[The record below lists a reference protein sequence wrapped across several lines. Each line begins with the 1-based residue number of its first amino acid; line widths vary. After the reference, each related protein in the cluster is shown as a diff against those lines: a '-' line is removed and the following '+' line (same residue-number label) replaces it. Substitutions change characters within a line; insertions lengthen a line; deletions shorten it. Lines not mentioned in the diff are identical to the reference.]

1 MKSLQTVMKRIALTA
16 AILLFGFYTHTA
28 HAQATPATA
37 RLILRNAKFF
47 TMAPNQKEVFSG
59 YMVVDSMGKIS
70 AIGAG
75 EPPAGLKAVQTWD
88 AGGHW
93 VTPGFLS
100 AHSHLWQAAFR
111 GIAADKT
118 LLDWI
123 TGLYLNK
130 AVNAQAE
137 DFYWFTLSG
146 ALDHLQHG
154 ITGAY
159 DFTYGGSS
167 RGNCQGIE
175 CDKSSYQA
183 DVDSGFRF
191 VYGYQ
196 PDQIRESDNAEM
208 AMARL
213 QQFEDWLKSQ
223 PDSPQLLSVMINGMT
238 SFNTTYQ
245 QSVAEKAMMDKF
257 HVGNQSHFLEPP
269 EHVAADQEKFKWY
282 VDSGLLGSKDLYF
295 GHFIHTSDA
304 ILEATAKAH
313 GGMSWNPL
321 SNGRLASGTADIP
334 KYLKMGIRVG
344 MGVDGEASADLAD
357 PFENMRT
364 GMYAIRDK
372 YEDATIMSPY
382 QVLYLHTMGSAD
394 VMGVKDKLGSLEVG
408 KYADFLV
415 IDPTRFGTVF
425 DPYASLVLITGER
438 DLERV
443 YVGGVLKVEHGRML
457 GQDMGKVQQE
467 TNRRSAATMKAATG
481 STVQ

>member
-1 MKSLQTVMKRIALTA
+1 MRKTYPFFPGLLA
-16 AILLFGFYTHTA
+16 LLFLLLA
-28 HAQATPATA
+28 AASRAEAPA
-37 RLILRNAKFF
+37 RLIVKNARLF
-47 TMAPNQKEVFSG
+47 TMADGQKNVFTG
-59 YMVVDSMGKIS
+59 YLVVDNAGKLS
-70 AIGAG
+70 TVAAG
-75 EPPAGLKAVQTWD
+75 NPPGELKAKEIWD
-88 AGGHW
+88 ANGHW
-93 VTPGFLS
+93 ILPGFLS

-123 TGLYLNK
+123 DGLYNQK
-130 AVNAQAE
+130 ASKARPE

-159 DFTYGGSS
+159 DFTYGGSA
-167 RGNCQGIE
+167 RGNCQNIE
-175 CDKSSYQA
+175 CDKVSYKA
-183 DVDSGFRF
+183 DIDSGIRF

-196 PDQIRESDNAEM
+196 PDRISDTDTPAI

-213 QQFEDWLKSQ
+213 QQCMDWLALQPKS
-223 PDSPQLLSVMINGMT
+223 SQLLSVMINGMT
-238 SFNTTYQ
+238 SFNTTYE
-245 QSVAEKAMMDKF
+245 QSVSEKAMMDKF
-257 HVGNQSHFLEPP
+257 HLGNQSHFLEPP
-269 EHVAADQEKFKWY
+269 NTVPEDQAKFKWY

-321 SNGRLASGTADIP
+321 SNGRLASGVADIP

-364 GMYAIRDK
+364 GLYAIRDK

-394 VMGVKDKLGSLEVG
+394 VMGVKDKLGSLEPG

-415 IDPTRFGTVF
+415 VDPTRFGTVF

-443 YVGGVLKVEHGRML
+443 YVGGELKVDHGKLL
-457 GQDMGKVQQE
+457 GQDMQRVQSE
-467 TNRRSAATMKAATG
+467 TSRRSAATAM
-481 STVQ
+481 